1 MSTEG
6 NEWSKGKLDSHH
18 HLSFDNFAAPSN
30 PPVAATSDDLTE
42 EPRVANENSYEEI
55 RRQSNDSRSLNGTTS
70 IGA

>member
-6 NEWSKGKLDSHH
+6 NEWSKGKLDSKHF
-18 HLSFDNFAAPSN
+18 SFDNLVAP
-30 PPVAATSDDLTE
+30 PQPEVAATSDDLTE

-55 RRQSNDSRSLNGTTS
+55 RRRSNDSKSLS